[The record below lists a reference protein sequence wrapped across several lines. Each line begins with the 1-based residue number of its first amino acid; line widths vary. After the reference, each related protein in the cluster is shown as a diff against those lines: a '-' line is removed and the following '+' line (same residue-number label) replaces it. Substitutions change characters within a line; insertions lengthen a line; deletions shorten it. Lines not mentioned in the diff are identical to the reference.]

1 MYSGQW
7 KRTQLSLFHTHKC
20 THAHTHTRIH
30 AYTHTRIHAHT
41 LTFSVSL
48 TLTLTH
54 AFDVTMSIHMQWDV
68 REIFTG
74 VLIKAIGRKLPHYKT
89 TRPTWKIISKPLISP
104 WTKSVVWRLHQRGA
118 DLKRCWKWN
127 GHLETINCHSPRSKL
142 QSLVSQFPWG
152 PGPML

>member
-1 MYSGQW
+1 MKMYSA
-7 KRTQLSLFHTHKC
+7 LSLSHTHAHPHTHKC
-20 THAHTHTRIH
+20 THAHS
-30 AYTHTRIHAHT
+30 HT
-41 LTFSVSL
+41 LTFSASLTL